1 MTRARLLA
9 IVVALGVV
17 SVAAWYLYDPP
28 WIAGATSG
36 RRSWE
41 EDPPGTRFRWTDG
54 RASFFAPSGAVA
66 MTLPIKA
73 WFPGPNGEP
82 VRVNVAVDDRWLTEI
97 VLRNPAAWEE
107 TTVPLPRRLTHRRYR
122 RVELR
127 VSRTM
132 KLFNLGVAVGEAR
145 FTWP

>member
-1 MTRARLLA
+1 MSRSRLLA
-9 IVVALGVV
+9 VVVA
-17 SVAAWYLYDPP
+17 VAVTSAAACYLYDPP
-28 WIAGATSG
+28 WIGGATSG
-36 RRSWE
+36 MRPWE
-41 EDPPGTRFRWTDG
+41 EDPPGTHFRWTDG
-54 RASFFAPSGAVA
+54 RASFFVPSGAVT

-73 WFPGPNGEP
+73 WFPGANGEP

-97 VLRNPAAWEE
+97 VVRNPAAWEE

-132 KLFNLGVAVGEAR
+132 KLFNLGVAVGEVR
-145 FTWP
+145 FTFP